1 MKRLLVVMFF
11 ATLCYAVKAQSFYE
25 IKWKSDLDYTALV
38 VYYDESQIE
47 VRVKY
52 TDANNIYRVAKYSC
66 DGSIETDDSGVRY
79 FVFDGRDAE
88 VVYSSDNS
96 SSGYIADNFIF
107 TNLNEN
113 NEFEYLYTMDDSDV
127 DNEDSEPIEA
137 SYRQLDPQ
145 TDFTQQ
151 YIFNFFDEHEPEYA
165 RYLGLVNT
173 ASQEEPLTVDSEPAN
188 EPQRAVMHL
197 VMVADVED
205 RSIGKS
211 TAQDQRDVTTTFT
224 KISRELGIEIREYQF
239 SGNGFNKDSI
249 LTNLN
254 RINNSPNDIIIY
266 YYSGHGYNDPGKDSE
281 FPSMALDGV
290 DLSLED
296 MYYEVRAKNA
306 RLTMIIGDLCNSI
319 PESRAAVGR
328 REALPFKSGYLFD
341 NTKLSKL
348 FIQSSGFLV
357 STSSQK
363 GEWSYCMNNP
373 DGTMGNGQFTHAFIE
388 SMIKEASA
396 VSASDADWLN
406 LFGRAYRNANINTQG
421 LVNQNGQRGQ
431 SGFNRSNIK
440 Y

>member
-1 MKRLLVVMFF
+1 MKRLLVVLLF
-11 ATLCYAVKAQSFYE
+11 ATFCVKIQAQSFYE
-25 IKWKSDLDYTALV
+25 IQWESDLKYTALV

-52 TDANNIYRVAKYSC
+52 TSTDDIYRVAKYNC
-66 DGSIETDDSGVRY
+66 NGSIETDESGTRY
-79 FVFDGRDAE
+79 FVFDGQDAQ

-96 SSGYIADNFIF
+96 PSSYIADNFIF

-113 NEFEYLYTMDDSDV
+113 NEFEYLYTLDDSDV
-127 DNEDSEPIEA
+127 EDEASEPIKA
-137 SYRQLDPQ
+137 TYKQLDPQ
-145 TDFTQQ
+145 IDFTEQ
-151 YIFNFFDEHEPEYA
+151 YIFNFFDKHEPEYNQ
-165 RYLGLVNT
+165 YLSLIPAV
-173 ASQEEPLTVDSEPAN
+173 SQPDPVITEQDPVAEPEKV
-188 EPQRAVMHL
+188 VMHL

-224 KISRELGIEIREYQF
+224 KISRELGIEIKEYQF
-239 SGNGFNKDSI
+239 AGRAFNRDSI
-249 LTNLN
+249 LTNLQ
-254 RINNSPNDIIIY
+254 RIDNSTNDIIIY
-266 YYSGHGYNDPGKDSE
+266 YYSGHGYNDPSKESE
-281 FPSMALDGV
+281 FPSMALDGTDV
-290 DLSLED
+290 SLEE
-296 MYYEVRAKNA
+296 MYYQVSAKNA

-341 NTKLSKL
+341 NSKLSKL
-348 FIQSSGFLV
+348 FIKSSGFLV

-406 LFGRAYRNANINTQG
+406 LFGRAYQNANQSTIG

>member
-1 MKRLLVVMFF
+1 MKRLFVVIFF
-11 ATLCYAVKAQSFYE
+11 VTLCVNLKAQSFYE

-52 TDANNIYRVAKYSC
+52 TDSNNIYRVAKYSC
-66 DGSIETDDSGVRY
+66 DGSIETDDNGVRY
-79 FVFDGRDAE
+79 FVFDGHDAE

-96 SSGYIADNFIF
+96 PSSYIADNFIF

-127 DNEDSEPIEA
+127 DSDDSEPVEA
-137 SYRQLDPQ
+137 SYRPLDPQ

-151 YIFNFFDEHEPEYA
+151 YIFNFFDAHEPEYNS
-165 RYLGLVNT
+165 YLGLVNT
-173 ASQEEPLTVDSEPAN
+173 VEPDPVIIEPDPVTQP
-188 EPQRAVMHL
+188 ERAVMHL

-224 KISRELGIEIREYQF
+224 KISRELGIEIKEYQF
-239 SGNGFNKDSI
+239 SGNGFNRDSI

-296 MYYEVRAKNA
+296 MYYEIRDKNA
-306 RLTMIIGDLCNSI
+306 RLTMIIGDMCNSI

-348 FIQSSGFLV
+348 FLQSSGFLV

-396 VSASDADWLN
+396 VSASDADWLS
-406 LFGRAYRNANINTQG
+406 LFGRAYRNANLNTQG